1 MPPIENYSIN
11 KDFLWEKRIKSKK
24 NTTKPTQFTLLT
36 IELKILNQQLISSY
50 GIHIFFLY
58 TSCKYI
64 IVNHT
69 CGIIVI
75 SSHFYSVDFT
85 EISYNLFLISII
97 STNIRLGGFYLL
109 GEILFESRV
118 FIDLNPTRDF
128 FLIYTLNLI
137 TIKFTAKN
145 SQKLTEI
152 F

>member
-58 TSCKYI
+58 TCKYI